1 MQYFNPDVLYAAAG
15 TTATKEDKQKYANL
29 IGPMEPKLD
38 REVREMLITARVG
51 LLLKASF
58 FGNLATRLKLVN
70 ADEWCGTAAT
80 DGRHFY
86 YNSRFIKMLKPK
98 EIEFLFG
105 HEVLHCVYDHFGR
118 RGDRDPQIWNIAND
132 FCVNADLV
140 KHRVGEKITTVPCLY
155 DQKYDGMSSEEVY
168 DDLMKNAK
176 KINMSDLIDKLIDE
190 HLDGE
195 GDADG
200 DGDGDGDQEGKGK
213 GRPKLSDA
221 EKQAFR
227 TGAAR
232 NIYSTVMDPSSNI
245 NAAQRVIGSP
255 EMQRKLEVLFE
266 NRAQF
271 DLFKSALERESQ
283 LFHETNRI
291 LQGSP
296 TARRIQSRERFEQ
309 GPDVGAAIADVATG
323 GWLSSLTN
331 MVTRAMRGANMNDE
345 ISERVANMLMS
356 KDPTDVAAAVQ
367 ILENQGQ
374 RAARAERALSL
385 TEAGAIGGTV
395 SSISPSPDYS
405 EDMTVLGETPALQ
418 RRIPSPA
425 EEAASELDRGVMP
438 LPVPAVPPR
447 SQAQINEEIESELER
462 GVIPLATPR
471 RANP

>member
-176 KINMSDLIDKLIDE
+176 KINLSDLLDKLIDE

-195 GDADG
+195 GDA

-221 EKQAFR
+221 EKQAIR
-227 TGAAR
+227 
-232 NIYSTVMDPSSNI
+232 
-245 NAAQRVIGSP
+245 
-255 EMQRKLEVLFE
+255 
-266 NRAQF
+266 
-271 DLFKSALERESQ
+271 
-283 LFHETNRI
+283 
-291 LQGSP
+291 
-296 TARRIQSRERFEQ
+296 
-309 GPDVGAAIADVATG
+309 
-323 GWLSSLTN
+323 
-331 MVTRAMRGANMNDE
+331 DE
-345 ISERVANMLMS
+345 IKEAML
-356 KDPTDVAAAVQ
+356 AAAATVDGAGNLPAGVKRLIQ
-367 ILENQGQ
+367 E
-374 RAARAERALSL
+374 L
-385 TEAGAIGGTV
+385 TEPKMNWRELLRMQLESTIKSDYTWMRASRKGWHMDAVMPGRNTDPMIDIAVALDASGSISEAMLKDFLSEIQGIMDSFPAYKIHVITFDTEAYNPAQYDSDNLDSICDYEVKGGGGTDFDCV
-395 SSISPSPDYS
+395 YNYLK
-405 EDMTVLGETPALQ
+405 E
-418 RRIPSPA
+418 
-425 EEAASELDRGVMP
+425 
-438 LPVPAVPPR
+438 
-447 SQAQINEEIESELER
+447 NEIEPKRLVMFTDGYPFGSWGDENYTETVFILHGTTTIEPPW
-462 GVIPLATPR
+462 GQHAYYDD
-471 RANP
+471 ASD

>member
-1 MQYFNPDVLYAAAG
+1 MYYFTPDVLHAKTSG
-15 TTATKEDKQKYANL
+15 TTATKEDKQKYADL
-29 IGPMEPKLD
+29 IGPMDAKLD

-176 KINMSDLIDKLIDE
+176 KINLSDLLDKLIDE

-195 GDADG
+195 GD
-200 DGDGDGDQEGKGK
+200 GDGDGDQEGNGK

-221 EKQAFR
+221 EKQAIR
-227 TGAAR
+227 
-232 NIYSTVMDPSSNI
+232 
-245 NAAQRVIGSP
+245 
-255 EMQRKLEVLFE
+255 
-266 NRAQF
+266 
-271 DLFKSALERESQ
+271 
-283 LFHETNRI
+283 
-291 LQGSP
+291 
-296 TARRIQSRERFEQ
+296 
-309 GPDVGAAIADVATG
+309 
-323 GWLSSLTN
+323 
-331 MVTRAMRGANMNDE
+331 DE
-345 ISERVANMLMS
+345 IKEAML
-356 KDPTDVAAAVQ
+356 AAAATVDGAGNIPAGVKRLIQ
-367 ILENQGQ
+367 E
-374 RAARAERALSL
+374 L
-385 TEAGAIGGTV
+385 TEPKMNWRELLRMQLESTIKSDYTWMRASRKGWHMDAVMPGRNVDPMIDIAVALDASGSISETMLKDFLSEIQGIMDSFPAYKIHVITFDTEAYNPAQYDSDNLDSICDYEVKGGGGTDFDCV
-395 SSISPSPDYS
+395 YNYLKENEIEPKRLVMFTDGYPFGSWGDENYTETVFVIHGTTSI
-405 EDMTVLGETPALQ
+405 
-418 RRIPSPA
+418 
-425 EEAASELDRGVMP
+425 
-438 LPVPAVPPR
+438 VPPFG
-447 SQAQINEEIESELER
+447 QYAYYDD
-462 GVIPLATPR
+462 ATD
-471 RANP
+471 